1 MRQRDEL
8 ELLRWRVSFIGYL
21 MVAAM
26 LVLVFGF
33 WNAQIVQSGY
43 YQQRAEQNRIREI
56 PLPAPR
62 GRIYDRYHRILA
74 DNRPSYNIIL
84 IRENSPHTVEQ
95 TAAMIGPGIGIS
107 REDLLD
113 RINRKR
119 REPKFR
125 PIVLKDDVSVGDIAF
140 VKAHRYELPEITVE
154 FQPRRR
160 YLEDEI
166 AAHAMGYVGEVT
178 EAELATDEFVN
189 FKSGDQVGKA
199 GLEREYNN
207 VLVGKDGFRRVIVN
221 SFGREMGKL
230 EEEPAIPGND
240 ILTTIDLDL
249 QNAAEDCFAG
259 LRPDCMLAGEQMGAL
274 VALDPRTGEIL
285 ALVSRPAFD
294 PNLFATWITAADWNN
309 LVNDPRKPLQNR
321 AIQSHFAPGSVFKV
335 FMASAGLESGTLSPL
350 HTMFCG
356 GSAVYFGRAFACD
369 KHHGILN
376 LHDAIVHSCN
386 VYFYN
391 VGFELGI
398 DRISQY
404 ATMMGLGR
412 KTGIDLPNEDTGLIP
427 SREWKQRVFKTKW
440 YEGETISVAI
450 GQGQV
455 GITPVQAAWAMG
467 GLTTGGRLKQP
478 HFVNPA
484 DLKKLGFPGNEV
496 MEEDYPIQES
506 TVDIVTTAMW
516 GVVNQGGTG
525 HNAQVVGFDVG
536 GKTGTAQVVGGKDAG
551 KFNKQ
556 FKENAWFVGF
566 APYRNP
572 EIVVAAIVQNAGWGG
587 DAAAP
592 VAHAVLD
599 TYYKKKT
606 GQFENKNETI
616 AFK

>member
-8 ELLRWRVSFIGYL
+8 ELLRWRISFVGYVI
-21 MVAAM
+21 VAAL

-62 GRIYDRYHRILA
+62 GKIYDRNHRILA
-74 DNRPSYNIIL
+74 DNRPSYNILL

-95 TAAMIGPGIGIS
+95 TAAMLSPGLS
-107 REDLLD
+107 MSKEDMMD

-125 PIVLKDDVSVGDIAF
+125 PIILKEDVSVGDIAF

-160 YLEDEI
+160 YLDNAV

-189 FKSGDQVGKA
+189 YKSGDEVGKA

-207 VLVGKDGFRRVIVN
+207 VLVGKDGFKRVIVN

-230 EEEPAIPGND
+230 EEEPAIAGND
-240 ILTTIDLDL
+240 LVTTIDLDL

-259 LRPDCMLAGEQMGAL
+259 LREDCKLAGNQMGAL

-285 ALVSRPAFD
+285 ALVSRPSYD
-294 PNLFATWITAADWNN
+294 PNLFATRISAADYRG
-309 LVNDPRKPLQNR
+309 LMDDPGHPMLNR

-335 FMASAGLESGTLSPL
+335 FMAAAGLESGMLNPL
-350 HTMFCG
+350 RSVFCG
-356 GSAVYFGRAFACD
+356 GSATFYGHTFHCD
-369 KHHGILN
+369 QHHGTLD
-376 LHDAIVHSCN
+376 LHEAIVHSCDI
-386 VYFYN
+386 YFYT
-391 VGFELGI
+391 VGNELGI
-398 DRISQY
+398 DRISTY
-404 ATMMGLGR
+404 AKMMGLGR

-427 SREWKQRVFKTKW
+427 SQEWKQRVYKTKW
-440 YEGETISVAI
+440 YAGETISVAI
-450 GQGQV
+450 GQGAV
-455 GITPVQAAWAMG
+455 GVTPLQAAWAMG
-467 GLTTGGRLKQP
+467 GLTTGGRLRQP
-478 HFVNPA
+478 HLVNPQE
-484 DLKKLGFPGNEV
+484 LKALGLQANEV
-496 MEEDYPIQES
+496 IEEDYPIQES
-506 TVDIVTTAMW
+506 TVDIVRQAMW
-516 GVVNQGGTG
+516 GVVNEDGTG
-525 HNAQVVGFDVG
+525 HNAKVDGFEVG
-536 GKTGTAQVVGGKDAG
+536 GKTGTAQIVGGKDAG
-551 KFNKQ
+551 KSKKE

-572 EIVVAAIVQNAGWGG
+572 EIVVAALIQNGGWGS

-606 GQFENKNETI
+606 GQFEDKNGTI
-616 AFK
+616 AQK